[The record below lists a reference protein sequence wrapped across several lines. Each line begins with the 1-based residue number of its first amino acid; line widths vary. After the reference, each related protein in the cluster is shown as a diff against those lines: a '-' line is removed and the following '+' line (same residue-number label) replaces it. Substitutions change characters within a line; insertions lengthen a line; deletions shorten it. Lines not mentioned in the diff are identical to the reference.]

1 MMSPGPYNKPEGRV
15 QEWDTGS
22 NGDTV
27 GMMYG
32 KRSRSVADEEMSQ
45 EFAAVGDRGQ
55 DVGGGGDSGL
65 KFTSG
70 KDENGWIAI

>member
-1 MMSPGPYNKPEGRV
+1 MMFPGLYNMPEGRV

-27 GMMYG
+27 GMMRG

-45 EFAAVGDRGQ
+45 EFAAVGDGGQ
-55 DVGGGGDSGL
+55 DVGEGGDSRL
-65 KFTSG
+65 KVTSG